1 MKMFV
6 GIKNKLQDPN
16 PNPHS
21 DLDLEFIKRIAKRIH
36 KSGLI
41 TPAVL
46 FLEMT
51 KPLALI
57 GSHAMI
63 FFGPIITAF
72 INAEG
77 YYRAA
82 EIFEDPNNVEK
93 LVTEI
98 ELLENDATNNT
109 NDIASQKTR
118 VSSVQ
123 MEQK

>member
-6 GIKNKLQDPN
+6 GIKNKLQDSN
-16 PNPHS
+16 PIPHS

-98 ELLENDATNNT
+98 ELLENEAINNT

-118 VSSVQ
+118 VSSIQ

>member
-63 FFGPIITAF
+63 FFGPIITVF
-72 INAEG
+72 IPSHS
-77 YYRAA
+77 YYKIA
-82 EIFEDPNNVEK
+82 
-93 LVTEI
+93 
-98 ELLENDATNNT
+98 ELLEDRKN
-109 NDIASQKTR
+109 
-118 VSSVQ
+118 VEFLLVQ
-123 MEQK
+123 IEQLEEMRKYEQ

>member
-21 DLDLEFIKRIAKRIH
+21 DLDLEFIKRIAKRSH

-98 ELLENDATNNT
+98 ELLENEATNNT
-109 NDIASQKTR
+109 NDIESQKTR
-118 VSSVQ
+118 VSSV
-123 MEQK
+123 

>member
-1 MKMFV
+1 MFV

-98 ELLENDATNNT
+98 ELLENEATNNT
-109 NDIASQKTR
+109 NDIASKKTR

>member
-6 GIKNKLQDPN
+6 GIKNKLQDSN

-98 ELLENDATNNT
+98 ELLENEATNNT
-109 NDIASQKTR
+109 NDIASKKTR

>member
-6 GIKNKLQDPN
+6 GIKNKLQDSN

-98 ELLENDATNNT
+98 ELLENEAINNT

>member
-1 MKMFV
+1 MKIFV

-98 ELLENDATNNT
+98 ELLENEATNNT

>member
-6 GIKNKLQDPN
+6 GIKNKLQAPN

-82 EIFEDPNNVEK
+82 EIFEDSNNFEK
-93 LVTEI
+93 LITEI
-98 ELLENDATNNT
+98 ELLENEATNNT
-109 NDIASQKTR
+109 NDIESQKSG
-118 VSSVQ
+118 VSSV
-123 MEQK
+123 

>member
-1 MKMFV
+1 MFV
-6 GIKNKLQDPN
+6 GIKNKPQASN
-16 PNPHS
+16 PNLHS

-57 GSHAMI
+57 GSHAMV

-72 INAEG
+72 INTEG
-77 YYRAA
+77 YYRAT
-82 EIFEDPNNVEK
+82 EIFEDPKNVEK
-93 LVTEI
+93 LITEI
-98 ELLENDATNNT
+98 ELLEKGATNN
-109 NDIASQKTR
+109 N
-118 VSSVQ
+118 VY

>member
-1 MKMFV
+1 MFV
-6 GIKNKLQDPN
+6 GIKNKPQASN
-16 PNPHS
+16 PKLHS

-98 ELLENDATNNT
+98 ELLENEATNNT
-109 NDIASQKTR
+109 IPTDFLPAAVIIPLC
-118 VSSVQ
+118 
-123 MEQK
+123 

>member
-1 MKMFV
+1 MFV
-6 GIKNKLQDPN
+6 GIKNKPQASN
-16 PNPHS
+16 PNLHS

-98 ELLENDATNNT
+98 ELLENEATNNT

>member
-6 GIKNKLQDPN
+6 GIKNKLQDSN

-98 ELLENDATNNT
+98 ELLENEATNNT

>member
-98 ELLENDATNNT
+98 ELLENEAINNT
-109 NDIASQKTR
+109 NDIASKKTR

>member
-98 ELLENDATNNT
+98 ELLENEATNNT